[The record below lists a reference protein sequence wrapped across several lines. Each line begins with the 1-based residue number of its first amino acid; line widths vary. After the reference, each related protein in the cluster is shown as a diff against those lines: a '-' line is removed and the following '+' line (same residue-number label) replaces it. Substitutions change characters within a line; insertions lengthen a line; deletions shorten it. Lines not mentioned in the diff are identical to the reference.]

1 MQLYAI
7 TSRRLFPNQSAL
19 LECVSAWARGGVD
32 YVQVRE
38 KDLAPEELEALTC
51 EIVGAVRKAAGRT
64 RVLLNGPAEA
74 ALKCGCDGVHLP
86 SGLPSNAIQH
96 ARKIWAKSAAAPIIS
111 VSCHTIAEIE
121 HARRHA
127 ATLALFAPV
136 FEKKAEEGVLSGQ
149 GLAAL
154 SQACRIASPMP
165 VFALGGVTTQ
175 NASEC
180 IHAGAAGIAAI
191 RLFASGEWR
200 ELNRYTERRPI
211 PPQKEAG
218 HADHPARS

>member
-7 TSRRLFPNQSAL
+7 TNRRLFPSQSAL
-19 LECVSAWARGGVD
+19 LECVETWARGGVD

-51 EIVGAVRKAAGRT
+51 EIVYTVRKAGGRT
-64 RVLLNGPAEA
+64 RVLLNGPAET
-74 ALKCGCDGVHLP
+74 ALQCGCDGVHLP

-96 ARKIWAKSAAAPIIS
+96 ARKIWAKSAAAPVIS

-121 HARRHA
+121 HARRRA

-136 FEKKAEEGVLSGQ
+136 FEKRVTDEVVPGQ

-154 SQACRIASPMP
+154 SEACLAAASMP

-180 IHAGAAGIAAI
+180 VSAGATGVAAI
-191 RLFASGEWR
+191 RLFASGEWTR
-200 ELNRYTERRPI
+200 LI
-211 PPQKEAG
+211 L
-218 HADHPARS
+218 

>member
-7 TSRRLFPNQSAL
+7 TNRRLFPNQSVL

-38 KDLAPEELEALTC
+38 KDLSPEELAALARKIVHIVREA
-51 EIVGAVRKAAGRT
+51 GGRM

-74 ALKCGCDGVHLP
+74 ALECGCDGVHLP
-86 SGLPSNAIQH
+86 SGLPSDAIQH
-96 ARKIWAKSAAAPIIS
+96 ARKIWSKSAAGPVIS

-136 FEKKAEEGVLSGQ
+136 FEKRVSGEVVPGQ
-149 GLAAL
+149 GIAAL
-154 SQACRIASPMP
+154 SQACRFAFPMP
-165 VFALGGVTTQ
+165 VFALGGVTVQ
-175 NASEC
+175 NAGEC
-180 IHAGAAGIAAI
+180 IGAGAAGVAAI

-200 ELNRYTERRPI
+200 ELNRYTEKRPI
-211 PPQKEAG
+211 PPQRG
-218 HADHPARS
+218 RPC